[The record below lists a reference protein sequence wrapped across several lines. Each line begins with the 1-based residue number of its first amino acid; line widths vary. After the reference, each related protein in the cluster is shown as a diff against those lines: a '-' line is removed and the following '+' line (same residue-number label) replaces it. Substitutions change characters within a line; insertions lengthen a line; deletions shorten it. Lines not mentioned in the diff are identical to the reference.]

1 MQKGQF
7 RKMGRVSEV
16 LSENVELTEER
27 GGNPC
32 GGAIHSA
39 EGVNLLT
46 EIFHIFAAKF
56 FKALVTKLFLF
67 ELNS

>member
-1 MQKGQF
+1 VKRKCRKGKF
-7 RKMGRVSEV
+7 RKTERVSKV

-27 GGNPC
+27 RGNPC

-56 FKALVTKLFLF
+56 SKASVIKVILV
-67 ELNS
+67 